1 VACLCLCACSG
12 AYLES
17 PPPAASVAPATTVNV
32 SGSFCTDDPSTL
44 LAPVKIA
51 FVLDYSQSMVVSD
64 PTTSRAQAVLDV
76 IARLGQS
83 DALSIAVLL
92 FRGDVN
98 VITKVQQPDGTQ
110 LDGFTPST
118 QLDTTALGVALH
130 VGLPAPETVDQQT
143 TDFIG
148 ALSRVRGLIE
158 DDVLKTQSDPDL
170 LARSRYLVIFLSDGI
185 PSKNYP
191 PGCQPGGLGGNA
203 CPVCLPSIQQA
214 VLQIARLTDTGAGD
228 VRVNTAYVFNN
239 TEVPPPPAAVHRTAA
254 GLLDCMAVAGNGDF
268 RDFSLGEP
276 IDFLGFD
283 YQALQRLFLL
293 KNLLVVNMNA
303 RPGTFAPDSD
313 GDGLSD
319 AEELALGTNP
329 LDPVTNHD
337 GYGDLL
343 KSKFPANFHL
353 NHFDPGCPP
362 SEQGDLDGDGLRD
375 CEEIFIGTSSHRID
389 SDKDGVPDGIEWL
402 MGTRPSVDDMLDDP
416 DRDGLTN
423 LEELRAHTDPNV
435 ADVSNLADVAQRYSI
450 QSQGAPVAGRSCYDF
465 RVENVHL
472 APTLALSPD
481 AGPGVNNIVVSAA
494 QVPFDA
500 PDGEP
505 LYRFAKLKATLVGQV
520 REPADGELHVPAEMF
535 QLPQS
540 VPAPVLADGGAIS
553 AEASDGGTP

>member
-1 VACLCLCACSG
+1 M
-12 AYLES
+12 
-17 PPPAASVAPATTVNV
+17 PATTVNL
-32 SGSFCTDDPSTL
+32 SGAFCTDDPAKL
-44 LAPVKIA
+44 LAPVKIVFA
-51 FVLDYSQSMVVSD
+51 LDYSQSMAVSD

-76 IARLGQS
+76 ISRLGQS
-83 DALSIAVLL
+83 EALSIAVLL

-98 VITKVQQPDGTQ
+98 VITKVTQPDGTL

-118 QLDTTALGVALH
+118 QLDLTALSVALH

-158 DDVLKTQSDPDL
+158 DDILTTQTNPDL

-185 PSKNYP
+185 PTKNYP

-203 CPVCLPSIQQA
+203 CPVCLPSIEQS
-214 VLQIARLTDTGAGD
+214 VLQIARLKDTGAGD

-239 TEVPPPPAAVHRTAA
+239 TDVPPPPAAVHRTAT

-283 YQALQRLFLL
+283 FQALQRIFLL
-293 KNLLVVNMNA
+293 KTLLVVNLNT

-319 AEELALGTNP
+319 AEELRLGTNP

-343 KSKFPANFHL
+343 KSRFPDNFHL
-353 NHFDPGCPP
+353 NRFDPGCPP
-362 SEQGDLDGDGLRD
+362 AEQGDSDGDGLRD

-389 SDKDGVPDGIEWL
+389 SDRDGVPDGIEWL

-435 ADVSNLADVAQRYSI
+435 PDVENLAAVAQRYTLS
-450 QSQGAPVAGRSCYDF
+450 SQGAPVAGRSCYDF
-465 RVENVHL
+465 RVENIHL
-472 APTLALSPD
+472 AQTLALSPD
-481 AGPGVNNIVVSAA
+481 AGPGVNNIIVSAA

-500 PDGEP
+500 PGSEP
-505 LYRFAKLKATLVGQV
+505 LYRFARVQARLVGQV

-535 QLPQS
+535 VPPQPL
-540 VPAPVLADGGAIS
+540 PAPVQL
-553 AEASDGGTP
+553 DGGTAAGGGP